1 MMSAR
6 LDNIGRGF
14 SNPVRDS
21 QSVFRAALHAL
32 CNPGQFTEVH
42 CDAEVSALAYRPA
55 AALLLA
61 LLDADTTLWVS
72 ETLRES
78 VAPHWLGFHTGCQIV
93 SHPGDAQFAWISHY
107 DSLPEARVFA
117 QGSAEYPDQSTTCVY
132 ELPCKTRGLGELA
145 RSTQDFEPAELMQP
159 WRLSGPGLQEPLR
172 LLIDDLPQKIA
183 DEIANFRSPAKDSS
197 APSALV
203 GSAPEQRIDLFLAT
217 ASHLIGLPRS
227 THLVTEP

>member
-1 MMSAR
+1 MMSTR

-21 QSVFRAALHAL
+21 QSVFRAAMHAL

-42 CDAEVSALAYRPA
+42 CDAEVSAIAYRPA

-72 ETLRES
+72 DTLRES
-78 VAPHWLGFHTGCQIV
+78 VAPHWLAFHTGCQIV
-93 SHPGDAQFAWISHY
+93 SNPGDAQFAWISHY

-117 QGSAEYPDQSTTCVY
+117 QGSAEYPDQSTSCVY
-132 ELPCKTRGLGELA
+132 ELPCRAPGTGEPA
-145 RSTQDFEPAELMQP
+145 GPDQGFEPTELMQP
-159 WRLSGPGLQEPLR
+159 WRLSGPGLREPLR

-183 DEIANFRSPAKDSS
+183 DDIANFRSPPKDNS
-197 APSALV
+197 APSALA
-203 GSAPEQRIDLFLAT
+203 GSAAERRIDLFLAT